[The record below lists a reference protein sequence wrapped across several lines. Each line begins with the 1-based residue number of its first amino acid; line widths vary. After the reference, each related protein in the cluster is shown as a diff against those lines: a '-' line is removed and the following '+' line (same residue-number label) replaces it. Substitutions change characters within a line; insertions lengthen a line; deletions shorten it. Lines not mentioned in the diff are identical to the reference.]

1 MLGVV
6 WPGGDDV
13 RVLERPRPVARDG
26 WAVLD
31 VAYAGV
37 CGTDLHICAGHHPR
51 ARPGLVLGHELVGRL
66 ATDAPGLPAGAPVVV
81 DPLLPCGD
89 CAQCAR
95 GAGHRCVRLRLVGID
110 VDGGMAEQVAVPYE
124 SLVAV
129 PPEADLERVAFAEP
143 LAVAVHAVERAALE
157 PGDVVGVAGAG
168 PVGLAV
174 ALTARLDGA
183 RVLVRE
189 PAPERREVARQLG
202 FELSEDGDGSEVDRA
217 FDCAAH
223 PAVAASITGW
233 VAGGG
238 RVVVVGS
245 YTEPVAVDLLAVA
258 FRELEIVGT
267 RVYRHAD
274 VERAVALIAG
284 GDVDPSALTHVV
296 ALEGAVAGIRDL
308 FGGVGIKLLVAGRA

>member
-13 RVLERPRPVARDG
+13 RVAERPRPVARDG

-66 ATDAPGLPAGAPVVV
+66 ADGTPVVV

-95 GAGHRCVRLRLVGID
+95 GAGHRCVRLRLIGID
-110 VDGGMAEQVAVPYE
+110 VDGGMAEQVAVPRA
-124 SLVAV
+124 SLVPV
-129 PPEADLERVAFAEP
+129 PAGADLERVAFAEP
-143 LAVAVHAVERAALE
+143 LAVAVHAVERAAVE
-157 PGDVVGVAGAG
+157 PGETVGVAGAG

-174 ALTARLDGA
+174 ALTARLAGA

-189 PAPERREVARQLG
+189 PAPARRELASGLG

-223 PAVAASITGW
+223 PAVAASLTGW

-238 RVVVVGS
+238 RIVVVGS
-245 YTEPVAVDLLAVA
+245 YTEPVPFDLLAVT
-258 FRELEIVGT
+258 FRELEVVGT
-267 RVYRHAD
+267 RVYRHED

-284 GDVDPSALTHVV
+284 GEIDPAPLTHVV
-296 ALEGAVAGIRDL
+296 ALEDAPAGIRDL
-308 FGGVGIKLLVAGRA
+308 FGGVGIKLLVAGPA